1 MQTKSAKL
9 TSSQIAASAKRAG
22 YTMYAIVELGSEDYY
37 GWLKPN
43 AHPDR
48 AFTMIEAETG
58 RISNFGFADAIRD
71 LDD

>member
-1 MQTKSAKL
+1 
-9 TSSQIAASAKRAG
+9 
-22 YTMYAIVELGSEDYY
+22 MYAIVELGSDDYY

-48 AFTMIEAETG
+48 SFTMIEAETG